1 MDNSK
6 IPMVL
11 ITAGKSGSGKTT
23 ILEKLIP
30 ELKKRRLRVGT
41 IKHHHADFEMDVP
54 GKDSWRHKKAGA
66 VKTVISSPNRIG
78 IVMDV
83 DHDHSPEELAHFLTG
98 VDIILVEGFKGET
111 LPKVEIFR
119 KDIHESPSFLKDP
132 NLIAMATDAE
142 LDADVPKFGLN
153 DMKGLADLIIN
164 YFKILKIIE

>member
-1 MDNSK
+1 
-6 IPMVL
+6 MVL

-23 ILEKLIP
+23 VLEKLIP

-98 VDIILVEGFKGET
+98 VDIILVEGFKGES

-119 KDIHESPSFLKDP
+119 KGVHKSPICANDK
-132 NLIAMATDAE
+132 NLIAMVTDAE
-142 LDADVPKFGLN
+142 IEVDVPKYGLD
-153 DMKGLADLIIN
+153 DMKGLADLIAAHFGIK
-164 YFKILKIIE
+164 KI

>member
-1 MDNSK
+1 MNNSK
-6 IPMVL
+6 TPMLL
-11 ITAGKSGSGKTT
+11 ITAGKSGTGKTT

-30 ELKKRRLRVGT
+30 ELKKRKLRIGT

-83 DHDHSPEELAHFLTG
+83 DHDHSPEELSHFLTG
-98 VDIILVEGFKGET
+98 VDIILVEGFKGEN

-119 KDIHESPSFLKDP
+119 KGAHESPLCLKDK
-132 NLIAMATDAE
+132 NLIAMVTDSE
-142 LDADVPKFGLN
+142 LDLNVPLFGLD
-153 DMKGLADLIIN
+153 DMKGLADLIVKTFN
-164 YFKILKIIE
+164 LQNTVQ